1 MQKSGQIVMAVSE
14 EIISEIWRDQFIDNI
29 SCGIF
34 DDDCSTND
42 DCDKDNNLGKLKMF
56 RSYCSATSLK
66 KEVLCLCICGTIYCL
81 CHLILC
87 MYLSGEL
94 I

>member
-1 MQKSGQIVMAVSE
+1 MAVSE

-42 DCDKDNNLGKLKMF
+42 DYDKDINLGKLKMF
-56 RSYCSATSLK
+56 KSYKLCSTRYLK
-66 KEVLCLCICGTIYCL
+66 KKVLFIFVAQSNVVVIWFLF
-81 CHLILC
+81 LI
-87 MYLSGEL
+87 
-94 I
+94 

>member
-1 MQKSGQIVMAVSE
+1 MAVSE

-34 DDDCSTND
+34 DDNCSTNN
-42 DCDKDNNLGKLKMF
+42 DCDKDINLGKLKMF
-56 RSYCSATSLK
+56 KSYKLCSIRSVK
-66 KEVLCLCICGTIYCL
+66 KEVLF
-81 CHLILC
+81 
-87 MYLSGEL
+87 LSGAQSTVFV